1 MKIVKTVVMGVGSR
15 VRELVNEGKSNN
27 EILEIVRKEN
37 PLRKTTYSCIAWYKN
52 DIKKK
57 AKLVDDSVGDDSVGD
72 EWEKSEIECMLEN
85 GVGGES
91 IE

>member
-1 MKIVKTVVMGVGSR
+1 MKVVKTVVTGVGSR
-15 VRELVNEGKSNN
+15 VRELVKEGKSNN

-57 AKLVDDSVGDDSVGD
+57 AKLVDDSVGD
-72 EWEKSEIECMLEN
+72 EWEKGEIECMLEN
-85 GVGGES
+85 GVSGES